1 MYAEQKP
8 DAVARVNFPNDQCE
22 QSATALI
29 SQIPSVEGYESGSE
43 DNDREI
49 ELDSEELIICK
60 PMITMSRGK
69 EKVGVQFDV

>member
-1 MYAEQKP
+1 M
-8 DAVARVNFPNDQCE
+8 
-22 QSATALI
+22 
-29 SQIPSVEGYESGSE
+29 EGYESGSE
-43 DNDREI
+43 DNDSEI